1 MFLSKSDHLE
11 KAIDQI
17 IDHQVGVYKNAW
29 RMADP
34 DAETDFAAWLDTN
47 VKMAKKFKGVTAF
60 QFHLLAIAKRPD
72 EHVVLDQRKTFSPYI
87 LLLKQVGFTGRFI
100 KRNGPKGGINNGRTF
115 VIKRGSPVI

>member
-47 VKMAKKFKGVTAF
+47 VKMAKKFKGSLHSSF
-60 QFHLLAIAKRPD
+60 ICLRSPS
-72 EHVVLDQRKTFSPYI
+72 DQMNT
-87 LLLKQVGFTGRFI
+87 
-100 KRNGPKGGINNGRTF
+100 
-115 VIKRGSPVI
+115 